1 MSPDA
6 QGAGMM
12 PSEMQSMVDAI
23 LSKVGAPP
31 KTKSPAVPSQPIAN
45 RGVPSSLATM
55 SIPDASM
62 MTRESVMEAVMAAVQ
77 SALAVSGA
85 PGILDTTV
93 ESNMSGARGAESY
106 AREKR
111 KFDMSPDDSYN
122 DGRNKVRHTLGCREG
137 APTQFARMLN
147 ELTFG
152 TFNTKKKSAAIFLAI
167 LDAFDLEDV
176 PKARGL
182 AMQALRWLVLDLEAP
197 RDPQMSWRLTFLPDP
212 LSVICPTRASS
223 QLDLNSTILDIGQL
237 TATMG
242 ISRDMDLM
250 NKRLKGINPDEERT
264 VHKPKGEGTKG
275 GGRGKGKD
283 KEE

>member
-1 MSPDA
+1 
-6 QGAGMM
+6 
-12 PSEMQSMVDAI
+12 
-23 LSKVGAPP
+23 
-31 KTKSPAVPSQPIAN
+31 
-45 RGVPSSLATM
+45 
-55 SIPDASM
+55 M
-62 MTRESVMEAVMAAVQ
+62 MTREAVMEAVQAAVQ
-77 SALAVSGA
+77 EALAVSGA
-85 PGILDTTV
+85 PGILDQSA

-111 KFDMSPDDSYN
+111 KFDTMPDHSYH

-137 APTQFARMLN
+137 APTQFGRMLN

-152 TFNTKKKSAAIFLAI
+152 TFNTKKKAAAIFLAM

-212 LSVICPTRASS
+212 LAVICPTRSTS
-223 QLDLNSTILDIGQL
+223 QMDLNSTILDISQL

-250 NKRLKGINPDEERT
+250 NKRLKGINPEDDKPAQKSKWEAP
-264 VHKPKGEGTKG
+264 PKGEGR
-275 GGRGKGKD
+275 GRGKGKD
-283 KEE
+283 KEDG